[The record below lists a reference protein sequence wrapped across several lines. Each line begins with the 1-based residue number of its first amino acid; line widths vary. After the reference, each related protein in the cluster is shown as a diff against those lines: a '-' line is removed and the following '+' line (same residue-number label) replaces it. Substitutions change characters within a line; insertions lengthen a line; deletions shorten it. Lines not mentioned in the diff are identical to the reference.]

1 MAERQRKYELMVIIS
16 PLYATED
23 GVQGIIERMREA
35 IESKQGEVLSINH
48 NPPWGR
54 RRFSYPIRAYAEG
67 EASRRSFTEGFY
79 VLIHFT
85 LSALD
90 VIELER
96 TLKFTDAI
104 LRHLVILLE
113 EKQGRNGTASLDD
126 FDDIDD
132 GGDDDDED
140 EEHDD
145 EGGLNKMEDES
156 ESTVQSP

>member
-1 MAERQRKYELMVIIS
+1 VAERQRKYELMVIIS

-23 GVQGIIERMREA
+23 GVQGIIERIREA

-79 VLIHFT
+79 VLMHFT

-96 TLKFTDAI
+96 TIKFTDAI
-104 LRHLVILLE
+104 LRHLIILLE

-126 FDDIDD
+126 LDALDDD
-132 GGDDDDED
+132 GDDDEED

-156 ESTVQSP
+156 VSTEPSR

>member
-23 GVQGIIERMREA
+23 GVQGIIERIREA

-79 VLIHFT
+79 VLMHFT

-96 TLKFTDAI
+96 TIKFTDAI
-104 LRHLVILLE
+104 LRHLIILLE

-126 FDDIDD
+126 LDALDDD
-132 GGDDDDED
+132 GDDDEED

-156 ESTVQSP
+156 VSTEPSR